1 MSIRSFF
8 GFGSSNT
15 SNSSSGSESGSAG
28 TRTTT
33 SGSGSTGGWHS
44 YDEATAREHHRTA
57 QVTVAPASTD
67 QYGRRVKSPSPRP
80 GDTNRSFWRS

>member
-8 GFGSSNT
+8 GFGSST
-15 SNSSSGSESGSAG
+15 SSSNSGSATGSAG

-44 YDEATAREHHRTA
+44 YDEATAREHHRIA
-57 QVTVAPASTD
+57 QVTVPSAATD
-67 QYGRRVKSPSPRP
+67 QHGRRVNSPRP
-80 GDTNRSFWRS
+80 RPEDTNRSFWRS